1 MPGDRGD
8 DCREQLVDTTLEL
21 CMSQGYDA
29 TTVDQIA
36 AAADV
41 TPADFERH
49 FATKDAAIMS
59 VVDDMLQ
66 ATAAALHDVR
76 ADVDPEHALL
86 IATIELLGAIID
98 GRGVITRDRMLA
110 MGRVVT
116 STSYLQQQAS
126 AIRKRVLTQ
135 ALAGRMGFDS
145 QDRRVQRAATMWSA
159 IAAGAYIGQLHMPP
173 NYDPRQD
180 DWLSERMVANLSDT
194 FAEVMGEAPRQEED

>member
-194 FAEVMGEAPRQEED
+194 FAEVMGEAPWQEED